1 MVIGFNSEMK
11 KDIESSTEEKN
22 VVDSYR
28 GCLYSCPGW
37 GKSKNQISAKL
48 LEKKSILYDNVKC
61 IVTKIMFSRSQHS
74 WLFNHM

>member
-1 MVIGFNSEMK
+1 MVIRFNSEMK

-28 GCLYSCPGW
+28 GCLYLCPGW

-48 LEKKSILYDNVKC
+48 LEKKKVCY
-61 IVTKIMFSRSQHS
+61 TIM
-74 WLFNHM
+74 